1 MRPGKSRIT
10 SSIPRCSQRVARF
23 EDRLRADPDIA
34 TLSSFTGYLRS
45 MNRAMTG
52 LAEVPTTRPLILLLS
67 KYFRALAPTPVGQT
81 VTGQLLNADY
91 SRLTL
96 VMRVWDSRNGSL
108 AFEQYLPKILS
119 RVKQAAEEEL
129 PQGVVAEFWGQTISI
144 LSLSQLLTRNQVTA
158 ILTSAV
164 LVFLVSALV
173 FRSAKLGLQ
182 VLAPLAVGIMMNFI
196 VMAVFRIP
204 LDVVTIT
211 FSSIAIGIGVDNAIH
226 LTIQYRRQATIHV
239 GDPEG
244 TLAHT
249 LKVAGRP
256 MLLTTL
262 SIMSAL
268 LSLTFSGFRP
278 IAYFGLL
285 ISMSLLFTTV
295 GALVLLPVLLYMD
308 AKGKA
313 RRAGRAAAS

>member
-1 MRPGKSRIT
+1 
-10 SSIPRCSQRVARF
+10 
-23 EDRLRADPDIA
+23 
-34 TLSSFTGYLRS
+34 
-45 MNRAMTG
+45 
-52 LAEVPTTRPLILLLS
+52 
-67 KYFRALAPTPVGQT
+67 
-81 VTGQLLNADY
+81 
-91 SRLTL
+91 
-96 VMRVWDSRNGSL
+96 
-108 AFEQYLPKILS
+108 
-119 RVKQAAEEEL
+119 
-129 PQGVVAEFWGQTISI
+129 
-144 LSLSQLLTRNQVTA
+144 
-158 ILTSAV
+158 
-164 LVFLVSALV
+164 V

-244 TLAHT
+244 TIVHT

-268 LSLTFSGFRP
+268 LSLTLSGFRP

-285 ISMSLLFTTV
+285 ISLSLLFTTV
-295 GALVLLPVLLYMD
+295 GALVLLPVLLYRD

-313 RRAGRAAAS
+313 RRARRAAAS